1 MSEGAG
7 ALQALQDLL
16 FSPFAEFGFMRRAL
30 VAVVALSMG
39 AAPLGCLL
47 VLRRMSLLGDAM
59 AHALLPGAAVGY
71 MIAGLS
77 VTAMGL
83 GGFVAALAVA
93 LLAGA
98 VTRHTHQREDASFA
112 AFYLIALA
120 LGVLLISMR
129 GSSVDLI
136 HVLFGSVLAV
146 DDAALLLVASI
157 ASVTLMLLALL
168 YRPLVVESFDAG
180 FLASVGG
187 PGALSHGVLLVLTV
201 ANLVGGFQAMGTL
214 MAVGLM
220 MVPAIAA
227 RFWVRDLAPLALLA
241 ALIAMFSGWIGLLLS
256 FHADLPSGPAIVLVA
271 GVIYVLSL
279 LFGHHDGLLRRGA
292 SCC

>member
-157 ASVTLMLLALL
+157 ASLTLMLLALL

-279 LFGHHDGLLRRGA
+279 LFGRHDGLLRRGT

>member
-1 MSEGAG
+1 MTDLLDT
-7 ALQALQDLL
+7 LQSLL
-16 FSPFAEFGFMRRAL
+16 FSPFVEFGFMRRAL

-77 VTAMGL
+77 VTAMSA

-98 VTRHTHQREDASFA
+98 VTRRTHQREDASFA

-146 DDAALLLVASI
+146 DDAALLLVATI

-187 PGALSHGVLLVLTV
+187 PGTLSHGVLLVLTV

-227 RFWVRDLAPLALLA
+227 RFWARELDRLALLA
-241 ALIAMFSGWIGLLLS
+241 TLMAVLSGWAGLLLS

-271 GVIYVLSL
+271 GGFYLLSL
-279 LFGHHDGLLRRGA
+279 LFGRHDGLLRRSSRRSLA
-292 SCC
+292 